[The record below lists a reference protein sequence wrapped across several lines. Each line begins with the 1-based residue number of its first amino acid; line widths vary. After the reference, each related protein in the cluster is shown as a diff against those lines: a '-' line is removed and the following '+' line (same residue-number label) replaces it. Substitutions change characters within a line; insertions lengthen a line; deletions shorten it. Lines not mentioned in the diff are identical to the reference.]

1 MHRSGYVVVGFIKIL
16 TTKTIYHIILICVI
30 YYCMTEKVETLEETI
45 ENNFNKIIN
54 DNLIESKI
62 RLRYLKSVKVT
73 DFKIKIKKKI

>member
-1 MHRSGYVVVGFIKIL
+1 MNKYLYSLWLLLQIIMHRNGYVVVSFIKIL

-54 DNLIESKI
+54 DN
-62 RLRYLKSVKVT
+62 
-73 DFKIKIKKKI
+73 